1 MSTKWNSLAVLT
13 LAALFLIGMQS
24 SAFAQGRG
32 HGGGGGGGIG
42 GGGGR
47 GSSGGMGNSG
57 MGQPAGVGVDRGLG
71 TSSERSGGRANE
83 GRGRASGNS
92 NGRSDA
98 GLERAR
104 LRRENARHADDD
116 LSEHPRMAERLHTTA
131 DDLRSG
137 YQSALLTNPNL
148 KFGQYVAAT
157 RLAANLGPRF
167 PNVTREAILA
177 ELAQGRSIG
186 RTLQDLGVSE
196 RDAKQAQKQAEREVK
211 EARRD

>member
-1 MSTKWNSLAVLT
+1 MRTRWNSLAVLA

-32 HGGGGGGGIG
+32 HGGGGGMG

-57 MGQPAGVGVDRGLG
+57 MGRPGGVGVDRGMG
-71 TSSERSGGRANE
+71 TSSERSGGRADE
-83 GRGRASGNS
+83 GRGRASDRS
-92 NGRSDA
+92 NGRSDE

-104 LRRENARHADDD
+104 MQRENARHADDEIR
-116 LSEHPRMAERLHTTA
+116 EHPRMAERLHTTA
-131 DDLRSG
+131 NDLRSG
-137 YQSALLTNPNL
+137 YQAALAANPDL

-157 RLAANLGPRF
+157 RLAANLGTRYPA
-167 PNVTREAILA
+167 VTREAILA
-177 ELAQGRSIG
+177 SLAQGRSIG

-196 RDAKQAQKQAEREVK
+196 RDAKEARKQAEREVK